1 VSELTRL
8 LDIQIE
14 VPESASEESLTLAR
28 LKAKEAIVV
37 VLQQRGE
44 LTIREAAA
52 ELGLSYES
60 YLELLAQAGLPAT
73 TSETDPGVLSMF
85 RSAGQPQ

>member
-52 ELGLSYES
+52 ELGLTYEG
-60 YLELLAQAGLPAT
+60 YLDLLAQAGLPAT
-73 TSETDPGVLSMF
+73 NNETDPAVLDLF
-85 RSAGQPQ
+85 RQTVPPS